1 MIRNFAAK
9 ALFVTVVACFGS
21 AACLA
26 QQTAANTSSSG
37 LKPLTAQQ
45 AINTRT
51 IADLHFSPD
60 GSRVAMNVSEPV
72 KGTTRLTHIWMLTV
86 ATKELRQFT
95 ASQKSEDSPRWS
107 PDGKKLAFLSDR
119 GDQRQIYLLTMDGGE
134 ALPLTKGKNG
144 VQSFAWS
151 PDGKQIAY
159 LAPEPK
165 TDAEE
170 QKEKDKDDA
179 RVEDKD
185 VHLARVW
192 MLDIDSGKSRQVS
205 NGKWRITEIEW
216 VPDGS
221 RLIAAATNTPES
233 DENTERIYSMA
244 IANGAMTE
252 LAAPKGPF
260 GRLRVSHD
268 GQWITFVGSRVDGPS
283 PHDLC
288 IIPATGGGPKN
299 LTGPQIDRPV
309 GAYEWISDKGM
320 WFIEQDGFKSKFALA
335 NPMGAGPLEFQTS
348 INPRAF
354 AVTPDGAVA
363 FAGGTAT
370 EAEELWF
377 RPAPGPTQSNPNP
390 NARIASSPERISHF
404 NDSWKEFA
412 LAKPEFVKYKSF
424 DGQMIE
430 GAVLKPANYQAGTKY
445 PMVVLV
451 HGGPT
456 GAWSD
461 SIESWGQLLVAHGF
475 VVFYPNV
482 RGSTGYGHKFIEAN
496 RNDWGGGDFKDV
508 MAGVDYMIAQGV
520 ADPDRLGIGGW
531 SYGGY
536 MSEWAITQTTR
547 FKAAVSGAGLANL
560 ASEFGTEAG
569 SSYDEWFFGTPYEHL
584 DDFMKSSP
592 VRYLKNAKTP
602 TLILQGDADTTDPI
616 GQSQELYRG
625 LKHYGVEAEMVVYP
639 REPHGLREEK
649 HLVDRLN
656 RIVAWYESHL
666 MPSAKTATA
675 AQ

>member
-1 MIRNFAAK
+1 MNRNFVTRAAAAIAIA
-9 ALFVTVVACFGS
+9 ALCGAP
-21 AACLA
+21 ALA
-26 QQTAANTSSSG
+26 QEPAQSGTAGA

-45 AINTRT
+45 AINART

-60 GSRVAMNVSEPV
+60 GSRVVMTVSEPP
-72 KGTTRLTHIWMLTV
+72 KGATRFTHIWMLTV

-95 ASQKSEDSPRWS
+95 ASQKSESSPRWS
-107 PDGKKLAFLSDR
+107 PDGKHLAFLSDR
-119 GDQRQIYLLTMDGGE
+119 GDSRQIYWLSMDGGE
-134 ALPLTKGKNG
+134 ALPLTHGKNG

-159 LAPEPK
+159 LAPEPQ

-179 RVEDKD
+179 RVADKD
-185 VHLARVW
+185 AHLTRVW
-192 MLDIDSGKSRQVS
+192 IFDIDSGKSRQLTS
-205 NGKWRITEIEW
+205 GKWHVSEIEW
-216 VPDGS
+216 TPDGT
-221 RLIAAATNTPES
+221 RLIAAATDTPAS
-233 DENTERIYSMA
+233 DEHTERIYS
-244 IANGAMTE
+244 IAAADGKMTE

-260 GRLRVSHD
+260 GRIKVSP
-268 GQWITFVGSRVDGPS
+268 GGGLIAFVGSRVDGPS
-283 PHDLC
+283 PHDLFTL
-288 IIPATGGGPKN
+288 PFTGGTPTN
-299 LTGPQIDRPV
+299 LTATKLDRPIGGYV
-309 GAYEWISDKGM
+309 FASDMG
-320 WFIEQDGFKSKFALA
+320 IYAVAQDGFKTHLTEISTNGTITPIGPFPVNVRSFDVGPKMALA
-335 NPMGAGPLEFQTS
+335 FVGSSAT
-348 INPRAF
+348 
-354 AVTPDGAVA
+354 VA
-363 FAGGTAT
+363 D
-370 EAEELWF
+370 ELWIE
-377 RPAPGPTQSNPNP
+377 GPTEVAWNRSAGTITTPP
-390 NARIASSPERISHF
+390 AECVSHF
-404 NDSWKEFA
+404 NDSWKDYA

-430 GAVLKPANYQAGTKY
+430 GAVLKPANYHAGTKY

-461 SIESWGQLLVAHGF
+461 LIEPWGELLVARGF

-482 RGSTGYGHKFIEAN
+482 RGSTGYGHKFIEEN

-508 MAGVDYMIAQGV
+508 MAGVDYMIAQGI

-560 ASEFGTEAG
+560 ASEFGTESD

-616 GQSQELYRG
+616 GQSEELYRG
-625 LKHYGVEAEMVVYP
+625 LKHYGVEAEMVIYP

-666 MPSAKTATA
+666 MPSAKQAAA

>member
-9 ALFVTVVACFGS
+9 ALLVTAVACFGS

-60 GSRVAMNVSEPV
+60 GSRVAMTVSEPV
-72 KGTTRLTHIWMLTV
+72 KGTTRLTHIWLLTV
-86 ATKELRQFT
+86 ATRELRQFT

-205 NGKWRITEIEW
+205 NGKWRIAEIEW

-233 DENTERIYSMA
+233 DENTERIYSLA
-244 IANGAMTE
+244 IGDGKMTE

-260 GRLRVSHD
+260 GRLRVSPD
-268 GQWITFVGSRVDGPS
+268 GKWIAFVGSRLDGPS
-283 PHDLC
+283 PHDLFVMQVE
-288 IIPATGGGPKN
+288 GGTPRN
-299 LTGPQIDRPV
+299 LSGTVLDRPI
-309 GAYEWISDKGM
+309 GAYEWGSGSALIATA
-320 WFIEQDGFKSKFALA
+320 QQGFKSE
-335 NPMGAGPLEFQTS
+335 LES
-348 INPRAF
+348 ISLDGKVSRIAPAPVNPRAF
-354 AVTPDGAVA
+354 DLAVKGNSANGSLA

-370 EAEELWF
+370 APEELWIT
-377 RPAPGPTQSNPNP
+377 ANSM
-390 NARIASSPERISHF
+390 SSSSAAECVSHF

-456 GAWSD
+456 GAWND

-508 MAGVDYMIAQGV
+508 MVGVDYMIAQGV